1 MAEKQVYSQVPAKIS
16 PWTSFKS
23 YMLKPIVVELT
34 PHQKKI
40 FQEVRDFL
48 NQEVV
53 CEHGEVFLRKA
64 QPDGADIKVSL

>member
-1 MAEKQVYSQVPAKIS
+1 MEDKQVYSQVPAKVS
-16 PWTSFKS
+16 PWTSFKTF
-23 YMLKPIVVELT
+23 MLKPIVVELT

-40 FQEVRDFL
+40 FQEVRDFF

-64 QPDGADIKVSL
+64 QPDEAELKVSL